1 MVMHEIVKERI
12 AGTFVTKEGRGRI
25 LLAGDAAHVHSVNGG
40 QGLNTG
46 CADAFALSWRVA
58 MAAKNQQL
66 TPDGALKLIRSY
78 DTERRTVAQN
88 VIDVAAALVRDTVK
102 TATKY
107 VSTIEKNAGYITG
120 MSCFDYDNPCADLA
134 DKLSLGM
141 GVAYDEVGSELI
153 HVSSRGLWI
162 AGKRCPDIELA
173 PVAGTSQEATRLYSI
188 VEYGKYLVLSI
199 GGQLE
204 QESPSNLKDV
214 TRVLTLLPA
223 TSDGTPQSTGEAF
236 KSEVI
241 GADESFTVVI
251 RPDMY
256 IGHVGDGNGW
266 KDYLATVFA

>member
-1 MVMHEIVKERI
+1 MMMDAIVKERI
-12 AGTFVTKEGRGRI
+12 AGTFVTKEGKGRI

-46 CADAFALSWRVA
+46 VADAFALGWRVA
-58 MAAKNQQL
+58 TAVKNQRL

-88 VIDVAAALVRDTVK
+88 VIDVAAALVRDTVR

-120 MSCFDYDNPCADLA
+120 MSCFDSTNPCADRA

-141 GVAYDEVGSELI
+141 GVSYDEVGSELI

-162 AGKRCPDIELA
+162 AGKRCPDLELT
-173 PVAGTSQEATRLYSI
+173 PVASTSQEATRLYSI
-188 VEYGKYLVLSI
+188 VDYGKYLVLSI

-204 QESPSNLKDV
+204 EGSTSKFEDI
-214 TRVLTLLPA
+214 TRALTLLPA
-223 TSDGTPQSTGEAF
+223 SSDGAPQPTGEAF
-236 KSEVI
+236 RSEVI

-256 IGHVGDGNGW
+256 IGYVGTGNAW